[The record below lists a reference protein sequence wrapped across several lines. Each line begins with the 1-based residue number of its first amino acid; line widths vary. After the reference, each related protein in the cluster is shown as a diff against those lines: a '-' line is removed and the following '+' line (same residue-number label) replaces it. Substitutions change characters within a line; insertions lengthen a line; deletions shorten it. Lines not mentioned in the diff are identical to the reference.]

1 MPMSYILSIDQGT
14 SSSRAILFDESFRAV
29 HSSQKEFTQYF
40 PNEGWVEHDPSEI
53 WRSVFDVVEDVLKNC
68 PADINEIASIGI
80 TNQRETTVIWDKETG
95 KEIYP
100 AIVWQDRRTTDFCNS
115 LVDDRLEG
123 MVSKKTGLIID
134 PYFSA
139 SKIKWILD
147 NVPGAKKKAE
157 EGKLAFGTIDSFLVW
172 KLTEGRVHKSD
183 ATNASRT
190 MLYNINEDCW
200 DEELLN
206 LFDIPLK
213 MMPEVS
219 NNVDE
224 YGHTSLFGGKI
235 KIGGMAGDQ
244 QSALI
249 GQCCFNTGE
258 AKCTFG
264 TGAFLIINTGD
275 KKIVST
281 NRLLSTIAYR
291 FKGKI
296 TYGLEG
302 SVFVAGS
309 SIQWLR
315 DELKFFEDASDT
327 ESLVSLRDKTSN
339 VLVVPAFTGLGAP
352 HWDPEARGAIFGI
365 TRATGINEITT
376 ATLESIAFQ
385 TRDLIEASA
394 KDGAVIKEL
403 RVDGGMVANDWF
415 NKQLSNLLGVKILK
429 PKFLETTA
437 LGAAYLAGVSSG
449 LVDDFNHL
457 QNSILVDKEISPV
470 KAEKVSLELKYKN
483 WLKAVEAI
491 KLIKSNQ
498 EEI

>member
-1 MPMSYILSIDQGT
+1 MSYILSIDQGT
-14 SSSRAILFDESFRAV
+14 SSSRAILFDASFQAIFT
-29 HSSQKEFTQYF
+29 SQKEFTQYF
-40 PNEGWVEHDPSEI
+40 PNEGWVEHNPKEI
-53 WRSVFDVVEDVLKNC
+53 WRSVFEVVEDVLKNG
-68 PADINEIASIGI
+68 PAKIHEIASIGI
-80 TNQRETTVIWDKETG
+80 TNQRETTLIWDRETG
-95 KEIYP
+95 EEIYP
-100 AIVWQDRRTTDFCNS
+100 AIVWQDRRTADFCNS
-115 LVDDRLEG
+115 LVQEQFEG
-123 MVSKKTGLIID
+123 MVKEKTGLIID

-139 SKIKWILD
+139 SKIRWILE
-147 NVPGAKKKAE
+147 NVSGAKKKAE

-172 KLTEGRVHKSD
+172 KLTEGKVHKSD

-200 DEELLN
+200 DRELLK
-206 LFDIPLK
+206 LFDIPLG

-224 YGHTSLFGGKI
+224 YGHTSLFGGEI

-249 GQCCFNTGE
+249 GQCCFNSGE

-275 KKIVST
+275 KKIDST
-281 NRLLSTIAYR
+281 SRLLSTIAYR
-291 FKGKI
+291 FKDKI

-315 DELKFFEDASDT
+315 DELRFFRNASDT
-327 ESLVSLRDKTSN
+327 ENLVSSRDKTSN

-365 TRATGINEITT
+365 TRATGVNEITA
-376 ATLESIAFQ
+376 ATIESIAFQ
-385 TRDLIEASA
+385 TRDLIEASII
-394 KDGAVIKEL
+394 DGADIKEL
-403 RVDGGMVANDWF
+403 RVDGGMVANNWF
-415 NKQLSNLLGVKILK
+415 NQQLSSLLGIKILK

-437 LGAAYLAGVSSG
+437 LGAAYLAGISSG
-449 LVDDFNHL
+449 LVDDVNHL
-457 QNSILVDKEISPV
+457 QNTILADEEISPIES
-470 KAEKVSLELKYKN
+470 EKVLLDIKYRN

-491 KLIKSNQ
+491 KTIKD
-498 EEI
+498 

>member
-1 MPMSYILSIDQGT
+1 MSYILSIDQGT
-14 SSSRAILFDESFRAV
+14 SSSRAILFDASFQAIFT
-29 HSSQKEFTQYF
+29 SQKEFTQYF
-40 PNEGWVEHDPSEI
+40 PNEGWVEHNPKEI
-53 WRSVFDVVEDVLKNC
+53 WRSVFEVVEDVLKNG
-68 PADINEIASIGI
+68 PAKIHEIASIGI
-80 TNQRETTVIWDKETG
+80 TNQRETTLIWDRETG
-95 KEIYP
+95 EEIYP
-100 AIVWQDRRTTDFCNS
+100 AIVWQDRRTADFCNS
-115 LVDDRLEG
+115 LVQEQLED
-123 MVSKKTGLIID
+123 MVKEKTGLIID

-139 SKIKWILD
+139 SKIRWTLE

-172 KLTEGRVHKSD
+172 KLTEGKVHKSD

-200 DEELLN
+200 DRELLK
-206 LFDIPLK
+206 LFDIPLG

-224 YGHTSLFGGKI
+224 YGHTSLFGGEI

-249 GQCCFNTGE
+249 GQCCFNSGE

-275 KKIVST
+275 KKIDST
-281 NRLLSTIAYR
+281 SRLLSTIAYR
-291 FKGKI
+291 FKNKI

-315 DELKFFEDASDT
+315 DELGFFKNASDT
-327 ESLVSLRDKTSN
+327 ESLVSSRDKTSN

-365 TRATGINEITT
+365 TRATGVNEITA
-376 ATLESIAFQ
+376 ATIESIAFQ
-385 TRDLIEASA
+385 TRDLIEASII
-394 KDGAVIKEL
+394 DGADIKEL
-403 RVDGGMVANDWF
+403 RVDGGMVANNWF
-415 NKQLSNLLGVKILK
+415 NQQLSSLLGIKILK

-437 LGAAYLAGVSSG
+437 LGAAYLAGISSG
-449 LVDDFNHL
+449 LVDDVNHL
-457 QNSILVDKEISPV
+457 QNTILADEEISPIES
-470 KAEKVSLELKYKN
+470 EKVLLDIKYRN

-491 KLIKSNQ
+491 KTIKD
-498 EEI
+498 

>member
-1 MPMSYILSIDQGT
+1 MSYILSIDQGT
-14 SSSRAILFDESFRAV
+14 SSSRAVLFNASFQAV
-29 HSSQKEFTQYF
+29 FTSQKEFTQYF
-40 PNEGWVEHDPSEI
+40 PNEGWVEHDPKEI
-53 WRSVFDVVEDVLKNC
+53 WHSVFEVVEDVLKNG
-68 PADINEIASIGI
+68 PAETHEIASIGI
-80 TNQRETTVIWDKETG
+80 TNQRETTLIWDKETG
-95 KEIYP
+95 EEIYP
-100 AIVWQDRRTTDFCNS
+100 AIVWQDRRTADFCNS
-115 LVDDRLEG
+115 LVQEQLED
-123 MVSKKTGLIID
+123 MVKEKTGLIID

-139 SKIKWILD
+139 SKIRWTLE

-172 KLTEGRVHKSD
+172 KLTEGKVHKSD

-200 DEELLN
+200 DRDLLK
-206 LFDIPLK
+206 LFDIPLE

-224 YGHTSLFGGKI
+224 YGYTSLFGGEI

-249 GQCCFNTGE
+249 GQCCFNSGE

-275 KKIVST
+275 KKIDST
-281 NRLLSTIAYR
+281 SRLLSTIAYR
-291 FKGKI
+291 FKDKI

-315 DELKFFEDASDT
+315 DELGFFKNASDT
-327 ESLVSLRDKTSN
+327 ESLVSSRDNTSN

-365 TRATGINEITT
+365 TRATGVKEITA

-385 TRDLIEASA
+385 TRDLIEASVI
-394 KDGAVIKEL
+394 DGADIKEL

-415 NKQLSNLLGVKILK
+415 NKRLSSLLGMKILK

-437 LGAAYLAGVSSG
+437 LGAAYLAGISSG

-457 QNSILVDKEISPV
+457 QNTLSIDKEISPIETE
-470 KAEKVSLELKYKN
+470 KALLDIKYRN
-483 WLKAVEAI
+483 WLKAVEAVKTI
-491 KLIKSNQ
+491 KD
-498 EEI
+498 